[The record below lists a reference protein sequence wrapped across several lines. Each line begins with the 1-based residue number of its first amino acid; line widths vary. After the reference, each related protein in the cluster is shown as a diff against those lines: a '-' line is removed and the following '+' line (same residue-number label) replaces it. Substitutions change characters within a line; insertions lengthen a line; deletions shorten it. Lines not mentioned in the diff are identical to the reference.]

1 MRTDTS
7 LTVRVSVVPF
17 AAVSKTLYLVKTE
30 EKIMSLFEQII
41 NAIDNPTQQASPGQ
55 LGDIV
60 STVQQLSNNAN
71 TDPSTIQSVLS
82 VVGGYARSAL
92 QQKRDN
98 EGQEQ
103 TQDFVNQFGGTNPSN
118 QAVQLLF
125 STPQIQQISQEVEQ
139 RTGLSAGTVQSML
152 PILVP
157 LVLKF
162 LQTGSNNQNPQGANP
177 VLNTFLDADND
188 GDVDI
193 ADAMQMAGRY
203 LGQ

>member
-1 MRTDTS
+1 
-7 LTVRVSVVPF
+7 
-17 AAVSKTLYLVKTE
+17 
-30 EKIMSLFEQII
+30 MSLFEQII
-41 NAIDNPTQQASPGQ
+41 NAIDSPTQQASPGQ

-82 VVGGYARSAL
+82 IVGGHARSAL

-103 TQDFVNQFGGTNPSN
+103 TQNFVNQFGGTNPSN

-125 STPQIQQISQEVEQ
+125 GTPQIQQISQEVER
-139 RTGLSAGTVQSML
+139 RTGLSAGTIQAML

>member
-1 MRTDTS
+1 
-7 LTVRVSVVPF
+7 
-17 AAVSKTLYLVKTE
+17 
-30 EKIMSLFEQII
+30 MSLFEQII
-41 NAIDNPTQQASPGQ
+41 NAIDNPTQQASPSQ

-60 STVQQLSNNAN
+60 GTVQQLSNNAN

-82 VVGGYARSAL
+82 IVGGYARSAL
-92 QQKRDN
+92 QQKRNN

-125 STPQIQQISQEVEQ
+125 GTSQIQQISQEVER
-139 RTGLSAGTVQSML
+139 RTGLSAGTVQAML

-162 LQTGSNNQNPQGANP
+162 LQTGSNSQNPQGANP

-193 ADAMQMAGRY
+193 ADAMRMAGRY

>member
-1 MRTDTS
+1 
-7 LTVRVSVVPF
+7 
-17 AAVSKTLYLVKTE
+17 
-30 EKIMSLFEQII
+30 MSLFNQII
-41 NAIDNPTQQASPGQ
+41 NAIDEPTQVASSAQ
-55 LGDIV
+55 LGDIL
-60 STVQQLSNNAN
+60 STVQQLSNNSN

-82 VVGGYARSAL
+82 IVGNYTRSAL

-98 EGQEQ
+98 EGNQQ
-103 TQDFVNQFGGTNPSN
+103 AQAFVNQFGGTNPST

-125 STPQIQQISQEVEQ
+125 NAPQIQQISQEAER
-139 RTGLSAGTVQSML
+139 RTGLSAGTIQLML

-162 LQTGSNNQNPQGANP
+162 LQTGASTQNPQGSNP
-177 VLNTFLDADND
+177 VLNTFLDADGD

-203 LGQ
+203 LGK

>member
-1 MRTDTS
+1 
-7 LTVRVSVVPF
+7 
-17 AAVSKTLYLVKTE
+17 
-30 EKIMSLFEQII
+30 MSLFEQII
-41 NAIDNPTQQASPGQ
+41 NAIDNPTQQASAGQ
-55 LGDIV
+55 LGDIM

-82 VVGGYARSAL
+82 IVGGYARSAL

-98 EGQEQ
+98 EGQDQ
-103 TQDFVNQFGGTNPSN
+103 TQDFVNQFGGTNPST

-125 STPQIQQISQEVEQ
+125 GTPQIQQISQEVEQ
-139 RTGLSAGTVQSML
+139 RTGLSAGTVQAML

-193 ADAMQMAGRY
+193 ADAMRMAGRY

>member
-1 MRTDTS
+1 
-7 LTVRVSVVPF
+7 
-17 AAVSKTLYLVKTE
+17 
-30 EKIMSLFEQII
+30 MSLFEQII
-41 NAIDNPTQQASPGQ
+41 NAIDSPTQQASPGQ

-82 VVGGYARSAL
+82 IVGGYARSAL

-103 TQDFVNQFGGTNPSN
+103 TQNFVNQFGGTNPST

-125 STPQIQQISQEVEQ
+125 GTPQIQQISQEVER
-139 RTGLSAGTVQSML
+139 RTGLSAGTVQAML

-193 ADAMQMAGRY
+193 ADAMRMAGRY